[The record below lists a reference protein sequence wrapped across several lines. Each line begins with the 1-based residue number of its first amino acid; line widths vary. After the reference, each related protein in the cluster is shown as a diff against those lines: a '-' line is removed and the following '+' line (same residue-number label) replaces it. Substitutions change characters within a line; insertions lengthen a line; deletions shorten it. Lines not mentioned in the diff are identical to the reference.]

1 MSQSLPRHVGSLV
14 IVTNSYSPCSN
25 NILSRSTNSHTLT
38 NTRSPLMHTHTH
50 THTLQCSVEMQQ
62 ILRLALRDGDEWV
75 RLFATILA
83 PFPHSQSID
92 VEPCTEGNMEGVQA
106 EVAEACM
113 FYYCIIKGAKSLNIV
128 AIQKNLA

>member
-1 MSQSLPRHVGSLV
+1 
-14 IVTNSYSPCSN
+14 
-25 NILSRSTNSHTLT
+25 
-38 NTRSPLMHTHTH
+38 
-50 THTLQCSVEMQQ
+50 MQQ

-113 FYYCIIKGAKSLNIV
+113 KGSKYLYIV
-128 AIQKNLA
+128 AIQKNFA

>member
-1 MSQSLPRHVGSLV
+1 
-14 IVTNSYSPCSN
+14 
-25 NILSRSTNSHTLT
+25 
-38 NTRSPLMHTHTH
+38 
-50 THTLQCSVEMQQ
+50 MQQ

-106 EVAEACM
+106 EVAEARKYT
-113 FYYCIIKGAKSLNIV
+113 FSTLASEASLTWFAELCNITMH
-128 AIQKNLA
+128 NSS